1 MYRNIEVEC
10 FPLGYGIDVRAHS
23 NFLYVMKSDCFVW
36 EREAE
41 RRSLLKM
48 IYGGEDL
55 AKLRIEGLR
64 LQGEEFRGL
73 ERDILKDRSRHL
85 RPDQPMSEIWEAD
98 FNEFCKQYM
107 QILFGRNPDWDLINV
122 RLFTGVLR
130 FDFIKRRT
138 MSFCS
143 AQFDMWRY
151 CSGMSFRLSIEG
163 KDRERA
169 FVRMRWDDRKAVVV
183 RRFMG
188 DLRIT
193 RSIEE
198 VQGVTVLTTT
208 HHGKRWCTLN

>member
-1 MYRNIEVEC
+1 MHRIIKVER
-10 FPLGYGIDVRAHS
+10 FPLGYGIDVMAHS
-23 NFLYVMKSDCFVW
+23 NFLSVMKSDCLAW
-36 EREAE
+36 ERGAA

-48 IYGGEDL
+48 ISGGEDL

-73 ERDILKDRSRHL
+73 ERDILKDGSRHL
-85 RPDQPMSEIWEAD
+85 RLNRPMSEILEAD

-122 RLFTGVLR
+122 GLFVGVLR

-151 CSGMSFRLSIEG
+151 HSGMSFRLSIEG

-169 FVRMRWDDRKAVVV
+169 FVRMRWDDRKAVVI
-183 RRFMG
+183 RTFMG
-188 DLRIT
+188 NLRT
-193 RSIEE
+193 TSCIEE

-208 HHGKRWCTLN
+208 HHDHGKR

>member
-1 MYRNIEVEC
+1 MHRIIKVER
-10 FPLGYGIDVRAHS
+10 FPLGYGIDVMAYS
-23 NFLYVMKSDCFVW
+23 NFLSVMKSGYLAW
-36 EREAE
+36 ERGAA

-73 ERDILKDRSRHL
+73 ERDILKDGSRHL
-85 RPDQPMSEIWEAD
+85 RPVQPMSEILEAD

-151 CSGMSFRLSIEG
+151 HSGMSFRLSIER

-208 HHGKRWCTLN
+208 HHGKR

>member
-85 RPDQPMSEIWEAD
+85 RPDQPMFEIWEAD

-151 CSGMSFRLSIEG
+151 HSGMSFRLSIEG

-183 RRFMG
+183 RR
-188 DLRIT
+188 
-193 RSIEE
+193 SIEE

-208 HHGKRWCTLN
+208 HHGKR

>member
-151 CSGMSFRLSIEG
+151 HSGMSFRLSIEG

-208 HHGKRWCTLN
+208 HYGKR